1 MRRRSIEK
9 LIIAVA
15 LALVYWFISSGPLT
29 QTAPSTA
36 TATPTPALSPTLSP
50 TAATPQPQQPT
61 INVQTV
67 TDTDTHTVTR
77 VIDGDT
83 IEIETG
89 QKVRYIGIDTPELH
103 HPTKGVQ
110 CYGEEARKKNELLVA
125 GKLVKLVKDIS
136 ETDRYGRLLRY
147 VFLQPESSS
156 AEIFVNEVLV
166 KEGYAHARTYPPDVA
181 YETTF
186 RAAEKQAREN
196 KLGLWQS
203 CVSSP

>member
-1 MRRRSIEK
+1 MRRRSTEK

-29 QTAPSTA
+29 QTSPSTA
-36 TATPTPALSPTLSP
+36 KATLTPTLSPTLSP
-50 TAATPQPQQPT
+50 TSATQQPQQPIT
-61 INVQTV
+61 DVQTV
-67 TDTDTHTVTR
+67 TDTTMHTATR
-77 VIDGDT
+77 IIDGDT

-110 CYGEEARKKNELLVA
+110 CYGEEARKKNESLVA
-125 GKLVKLVKDIS
+125 GKSVKLVKDVS

-156 AEIFVNEVLV
+156 AGIFVNEALV
-166 KEGYAHARTYPPDVA
+166 E
-181 YETTF
+181 
-186 RAAEKQAREN
+186 
-196 KLGLWQS
+196 
-203 CVSSP
+203 